1 VTAESAFSDDPRR
14 IPPPA
19 PSVAGEQAL
28 PPHSRLRLPRRP
40 RCRNRP
46 SESCIQPG
54 LGAVEARAGAA
65 SDGEAPL
72 PSRADPASVSSGA
85 VLLREP
91 RIREN
96 GSGRGL
102 RRRRQRR
109 PQRPRPRG
117 KAAKKRLEAPRHRQC
132 RHFRASTRQAGPS
145 RRTRHRASSSAVGGG
160 DRRLKVPSERATNVP
175 PRGGE
180 ARLHPRIVIVLLR
193 RRPAVRAAARRTR
206 RGGACQPEGSC
217 RVGCSSGSRPT
228 GLTHC
233 GQAHSVVLPT
243 VSRVSAAPHKQ
254 RTPCPQFPSSKLE

>member
-1 VTAESAFSDDPRR
+1 MTAESASSDVPRR

-19 PSVAGEQAL
+19 PSVAGEQAR
-28 PPHSRLRLPRRP
+28 PPHSRLPRRP
-40 RCRNRP
+40 RFRNRP
-46 SESCIQPG
+46 SESRIQPG
-54 LGAVEARAGAA
+54 LGAFEARAGVA

-96 GSGRGL
+96 GSGRGV

-109 PQRPRPRG
+109 PQRPRPRE

-145 RRTRHRASSSAVGGG
+145 RCTHHRASSSAVEGG
-160 DRRLKVPSERATNVP
+160 DRRLKVPSERAANVP

-180 ARLHPRIVIVLLR
+180 ARLHPRIVIILLR
-193 RRPAVRAAARRTR
+193 RRPAVRAAVRTR
-206 RGGACQPEGSC
+206 RGGACHSEGSC

-228 GLTHC
+228 GLTHS
-233 GQAHSVVLPT
+233 GQAHSVVPPT
-243 VSRVSAAPHKQ
+243 VTRFSAAPHK
-254 RTPCPQFPSSKLE
+254 